1 MTIRRL
7 LAAVAAS
14 LSLSLGVL
22 ALALGI
28 ADLAGVSANVWM
40 RGWEKQEYVT
50 DPAQWDYAYSRLSL
64 ARSMN
69 PLSADYSA
77 DLGRLM
83 DWQSLRQSPGS
94 ARFTAFRQHA
104 SQFHAEALR
113 KRPGWGYAWAHYA
126 ENQLLLGNRGGDFL
140 LALEKAIV
148 LAPWEPGVQ
157 IKIAWIGMA
166 SWDDLPSRMRRIFET
181 SILRTV
187 QANDKFVDTVR
198 LAVQYDWLEY
208 LKPMIHTQRQV
219 AQFKHVLQQVERR

>member
-1 MTIRRL
+1 MRRL
-7 LAAVAAS
+7 LTAVAAS
-14 LSLSLGVL
+14 LALSLCVL

-40 RGWEKQEYVT
+40 QGWEKQGYVRE
-50 DPAQWDYAYSRLSL
+50 PAEWDYAYSRLGL
-64 ARSMN
+64 ARSIN

-94 ARFTAFRQHA
+94 AKFTEFRRRA
-104 SQFHAEALR
+104 GQFHAEALG

-166 SWDDLPSRMRRIFET
+166 SWDDLPIRMRVLFEE

-187 QANDKFVDTVR
+187 QANDNFNDTVR
-198 LAVQYDWLEY
+198 LAIQYDWLDY
-208 LKPMIHTQRQV
+208 LKPMIHTERQL
-219 AQFKHVLQQVERR
+219 AMFEHVLQQVERR